1 LRRQNIA
8 IDQLPQKERGGFAM
22 PRVYWFPLLLLLSAC
37 TATDI
42 QPNTVAHQIGDTLP
56 GKSIVAC
63 TGLPMGGEKCGLE
76 LPKRNDSAAA
86 G

>member
-1 LRRQNIA
+1 
-8 IDQLPQKERGGFAM
+8 M
-22 PRVYWFPLLLLLSAC
+22 PRVYWFPLLFFLSAC
-37 TATDI
+37 ATTDV
-42 QPNTVAHQIGDTLP
+42 QPNTVARQIGGTLP

>member
-1 LRRQNIA
+1 
-8 IDQLPQKERGGFAM
+8 M
-22 PRVYWFPLLLLLSAC
+22 PRVYYSVLLLFFLSAC
-37 TATDI
+37 ATKDM
-42 QPNTVAHQIGDTLP
+42 QPNTFARQIGDTLP

-63 TGLPMGGEKCGLE
+63 TGLPVGGEKCSLE